1 MSAFAFTVV
10 KYLGALYLI
19 YLGGQAIRGRRAAG
33 ESPAPAPASLARIF
47 RDGCVVALLNPKTAV
62 FFAAFLPQFMS
73 ADSPPIV
80 QSLTLGSVFVA
91 LAAVTDTAYATAAGA
106 LAPVLIRARGVR
118 AFGRYLTGSAFI
130 GLGVYTV
137 ARD

>member
-1 MSAFAFTVV
+1 M
-10 KYLGALYLI
+10 
-19 YLGGQAIRGRRAAG
+19 
-33 ESPAPAPASLARIF
+33 
-47 RDGCVVALLNPKTAV
+47 VALLNPKTAV

-91 LAAVTDTAYATAAGA
+91 IAAVTDTAYATAAGA
-106 LAPVLIRARGVR
+106 FAPVLIRARSVR
-118 AFGRYLTGSAFI
+118 AFGRYLTGSAFVA
-130 GLGVYTV
+130 LGVYTV